1 MKRALSSSTV
11 FVPFVLAAFL
21 ISFNGCAPPQSMDDG
36 DGAAEQD
43 GQADDQPDDGTDGGT
58 DGADAD
64 GDAATGGQAST
75 AVPTPP
81 LGLPEVPI
89 PDDNPMTAAKI
100 ELGKLLYF
108 DKRVSK
114 DGTVSCATCHDP
126 LMAWAEDRKT
136 SAGIVDAEGNP
147 QVGHRNSPTV
157 INTAYAKELFWDGRA
172 ASLEEQA
179 VGPVGNPIE
188 MGSSMQD
195 VIHNFSKIPGYEE
208 RFQEVF
214 GTGVT
219 EEGFAKAVA
228 AFERTILSGNSPYD
242 KFQAG
247 DKDAL
252 DDQQQNG
259 MQIFMEN
266 CAVCHGPPIF
276 SNWQYHNAGIGMD
289 AEEPDVGRM
298 EVTGNERDKG
308 KFRVPHL
315 REVAKTAPYFHDGSA
330 ETLEDAVA
338 VMASG
343 GKKND
348 NLSRLFLGLQA
359 QPLSA
364 DEQADVVAFLKT
376 LSGEFPVIDP
386 PTEFPQ

>member
-1 MKRALSSSTV
+1 MRRVSTYWATAAR
-11 FVPFVLAAFL
+11 LAAVAWLTFAV
-21 ISFNGCAPPQSMDDG
+21 GCAPPPAGPGG
-36 DGAAEQD
+36 DEPAGDQAEQEAPAD
-43 GQADDQPDDGTDGGT
+43 AGDEEPEADDSAT
-58 DGADAD
+58 ADEQ
-64 GDAATGGQAST
+64 AASDLPK
-75 AVPTPP
+75 VP
-81 LGLPEVPI
+81 LGLPAVPI
-89 PDDNPMTAAKI
+89 PDDNPMTVAKV

-108 DKRVSK
+108 DKRVSG
-114 DGTVSCATCHDP
+114 DGTISCATCHDP
-126 LMAWAEDRKT
+126 TMAWAEDRKT

-195 VIHNFSKIPGYEE
+195 VVHRFAEIPGYEE

-242 KFQAG
+242 KFENG
-247 DKDAL
+247 DESAL
-252 DDQQQNG
+252 DQQQQAG
-259 MQIFMEN
+259 MDLFMEN
-266 CAVCHGPPIF
+266 CAVCHAPPVF

-289 AEEPDVGRM
+289 AEKPDLGRM
-298 EVTGNERDKG
+298 DVTGNERDRG

-315 REVAKTAPYFHDGSA
+315 REIEHTAPYFHDGSA
-330 ETLEDAVA
+330 ATLEDAVA
-338 VMASG
+338 VMATG
-343 GKKND
+343 GKDND
-348 NLSRLFLGLQA
+348 NLSVIFRGLKSN
-359 QPLSA
+359 PLD
-364 DEQADVVAFLKT
+364 DEQQTQVVAFLKA
-376 LSGEFPVIDP
+376 LSGEFPVIEP
-386 PTEFPQ
+386 PSEFPE